1 MKNKDFIEYL
11 KTFDENAEVIIS
23 SDEELNELYSNP
35 VVSYYGESTDLI
47 SKIIIYPDSLSLK
60 DDDYYNE
67 DKSEYKKEIL
77 EKLKIK

>member
-23 SDEELNELYSNP
+23 SDEELNELYSKP
-35 VVSYYGESTDLI
+35 VVSYYGEATDLI